1 MLARAAHLMIGG
13 AAAALD
19 RAAVLAADAQFRGRR
34 RKNKSESLG
43 HEERLQL
50 LAELK
55 QLYTPEACAGYFREP
70 RAIIPAERILKSR
83 GETRVV
89 DVSWAS
95 DYAPLLEDVAQRYTR
110 YLENHVAAARLFVSA
125 RPRPMAILVHGYMT
139 GQFAIEQRVWPV
151 ELLNRLGF
159 DVALF
164 VLPFHGVRS
173 VASRNVPPFPG
184 SDPRI
189 SNEGFRQAIGDL
201 RDFMRW
207 LRERGHRKIGVAG
220 MSLGGYTAALA
231 ATIEPS
237 LAFSIPIVPLASLAD
252 WARDQGRLGR
262 YPEQS
267 AAQHSALEAVHE
279 VVSPLHREPLISP
292 ERMLVIAAKADRIT
306 PISHAM
312 RLARHFNARL
322 QTMPGGHLLQ
332 IGRAESFR
340 QVGHFLVELGL
351 AQPQR

>member
-1 MLARAAHLMIGG
+1 MIGG
-13 AAAALD
+13 AAAAVD
-19 RAAVLAADAQFRGRR
+19 RAAVLAANAQFRGRR

-43 HEERLQL
+43 HEERLHL
-50 LAELK
+50 LGELTA
-55 QLYTPEACAGYFREP
+55 LYTPEVRASYFREP
-70 RAIIPAERILKSR
+70 RTIIPAERTLRSR

-89 DVSWAS
+89 DVTWAS
-95 DYAPLLEDVAQRYTR
+95 DYEPLLDDVAPRYTR
-110 YLENHVAAARLFVSA
+110 YVENHAAAARLFVSGRA
-125 RPRPMAILVHGYMT
+125 RPIAILVHGYMA

-189 SNEGFRQAIGDL
+189 SNEGFRQAIADL
-201 RDFMRW
+201 RDFVQW
-207 LRERGHRKIGVAG
+207 LRDRGHRQIGVAG

-231 ATIEPS
+231 ATVEPD
-237 LAFSIPIVPLASLAD
+237 LAFCIPIIPLASLAD
-252 WARDQGRLGR
+252 WARDQGRLGQH
-262 YPEQS
+262 PEQTL
-267 AAQHSALEAVHE
+267 AQHGALEAVHE
-279 VVSPLHREPLISP
+279 VVSPLHRAPLIP
-292 ERMLVIAAKADRIT
+292 PQRMLVIAAKADRIT

-312 RLARHFNARL
+312 RLARHFSARL

-332 IGRAESFR
+332 IGRGESFR
-340 QVGHFLVELGL
+340 QLGHFLVELGL